1 MIDTNVRNYTRLEL
15 EQATVKIA
23 TNSGFKGTGFFI
35 STDGYILTAWHC
47 INEVVVQLSPT
58 IWVEYG
64 EDNRFEAQLDYDKS
78 LPDNDIAVLKI
89 EQLTLNC
96 VPLGLITEAHKD
108 DEVMAVGYP
117 AAYIEGVGMGAYSG
131 TITRLVKHK
140 LATTVVQGAGQSGG
154 LIYHFNTQR
163 VIGIASE
170 VFHEKIMKN
179 EGLAV
184 RFETLFENWPVLH
197 EITQKIAQNWDNRL
211 AEFEKTQQKTLDF
224 TQIHRFLTQ
233 LPTLRKNSSKLTTPP
248 SPFIAA
254 GKIEIGGPF
263 IGRTEELNYI
273 VDRMRSSHPT
283 SVSVVGEKRL
293 GKTSLLYHFSQTW
306 AERVENPEK
315 YVVIY
320 LSLENPHSKEE
331 NKFYQWVANTLHAC
345 PQVKNNAALD
355 NALKV
360 AAWNREVFEET
371 LGKWKALGVL
381 PVLCLDDFDAL
392 LKNRAFDDGF
402 YENLRYL
409 MTQNYLML
417 VIASFEKLL
426 AYKKTYGLT
435 SLFFNSGHTLFLKT
449 FNEAE
454 VTELVCLKDSLGR
467 TVLSTEEQQL
477 ARDWGKHHPFL
488 LQLAGHS
495 LYEARQQGKGTAYA
509 QQEFEK
515 QAQNAPAFNR
525 RQMISWETLKEKVR
539 AFLPF

>member
-15 EQATVKIA
+15 EQATAKIA

-47 INEVVVQLSPT
+47 INEVAIQLSPK

-64 EDNRFEAQLDYDKS
+64 EGKRVEAQLDSDKS

-89 EQLTLNC
+89 DQLTLNC

-117 AAYIEGVGMGAYSG
+117 AAYIEGVGMGVYSG

-140 LATTVVQGAGQSGG
+140 LATTVVQGQGQSGG
-154 LIYHFNTQR
+154 LIYHFKTQR

-170 VFHEKIMKN
+170 VFHDDVMKN

-184 RFETLFENWPVLH
+184 RFEALFENWPVLYDVN
-197 EITQKIAQNWDNRL
+197 QKLAHVWDNRL
-211 AEFEKTQQKTLDF
+211 AEFEKTQPLDLK
-224 TQIHRFLTQ
+224 QIQRFFTQ
-233 LPTLRKNSSKLTTPP
+233 LPTLMTNSSQLTTP
-248 SPFIAA
+248 SCPFIAA

-306 AERVENPEK
+306 AERVANPEN

-320 LSLENPHSKEE
+320 LSLENPHSKKEM
-331 NKFYQWVANTLHAC
+331 KFYAWVANTLRAC

-360 AAWNREVFEET
+360 AAWNREVFEEA

-392 LKNRAFDDGF
+392 LKNKAFDDGF

-417 VIASFEKLL
+417 VIASFKKLL
-426 AYKKTYGLT
+426 AYKETYGLT

-449 FNEAE
+449 FNEDE
-454 VTELVCLKDSLGR
+454 VTELVCLRDSLGR

-495 LYEARQQGKGTAYA
+495 LYEARQNGKSLAYA

-525 RQMISWETLKEKVR
+525 RRMITWKTLKEKVR